1 MTSNLK
7 WKALLIVFIVL
18 LCLYSILGYP
28 TFPTSLAQ
36 LKSNFAHQIK
46 LGLDLQG
53 GTHLI
58 LQVQVQEAV
67 AQETDQTVDRLTTL
81 LRSKGIRYDE
91 VRRVDDTHIVVR
103 NIPSDQ
109 ISQFRNLLHDQQ
121 YDSAWEVSSAPG
133 EANGLLLTMRPATVT
148 RIQEN
153 TMTQSIETIE
163 RRINMLGLT
172 EPTIQPH
179 GRVGQ
184 DNEILVQLPGEGNP
198 IRAKEVIQAGGQLE
212 LKLVEDPT
220 TYPSETAALAAH
232 AGILPAGTE
241 LVAGRADSH
250 ASQNAGDTGKVWY
263 LVSRAP
269 IVTGRDIKP
278 GGVQENRNPEA
289 PGQWQINFTLTND
302 AARRFGPFTEQN
314 INRRMAIVLEKE
326 VYSAPEIHG
335 RIDDQGRIDGN
346 FTQESAHDLV
356 LVLRAGA
363 LPASIKYLEERTV
376 GPSLGADSIRHGVQ
390 ASVLS
395 LLVVMVFMVFYYRL
409 SGVNAVLALILNL
422 IILLAALAMFGAVL
436 TLPGIAGVILTIGMG
451 VDSNVLVFERIR
463 EELRNGKSPA
473 AAVDAGFSKAFLT
486 IIDTHVTTVV
496 SAVFLFV
503 FGTGPIRGFAISL
516 TIGLIANIFTAIYVS
531 KTIFQYHLAK
541 MDRQGELSI

>member
-7 WKALLIVFIVL
+7 WKALFIVFIVL
-18 LCLYSILGYP
+18 LCLYAIVGYP
-28 TFPTSLAQ
+28 SFPTSPAA
-36 LKSNFAHQIK
+36 LKSNFAHQIR

-67 AQETDQTVDRLTTL
+67 AQETDQTVDRLTTM
-81 LRSKGIRYDE
+81 LRGKGIRYDE

-103 NIPSDQ
+103 NVPSDQ
-109 ISQFRNLLHDQQ
+109 LSQFRDLLHDQQ
-121 YDSAWEVSSAPG
+121 YDGAWEVSAAPG
-133 EANGLLLTMRPATVT
+133 ETNGLLLTMRPTTVS

-153 TMTQSIETIE
+153 AMTQSLETIE
-163 RRINMLGLT
+163 RRINALGLT

-184 DNEILVQLPGEGNP
+184 DNEILVQLPGEGDP
-198 IRAKEVIQAGGQLE
+198 TAAKRVIQAGGQLE

-220 TYPSETAALAAH
+220 PYPSEVAALGAH

-241 LVAGRADSH
+241 IVQGRRDTR
-250 ASQNAGDTGKVWY
+250 SQNPGDTGENWY
-263 LVSRAP
+263 LLSRAP

-278 GGVQENRNPEA
+278 GGVAENRDPDS
-289 PGQWQINFTLTND
+289 PGQWQINFTLTNE

-314 INRRMAIVLEKE
+314 KGRQMAIVLEKK
-326 VYSAPEIHG
+326 VYSAPQING
-335 RIDDQGRIDGN
+335 RIDDTGRISGN
-346 FTQESAHDLV
+346 FSQESAHELA

-409 SGVNAVLALILNL
+409 SGINAVLALVLNL
-422 IILLAALAMFGAVL
+422 LVLLAALAMFGAVL

-463 EELRNGKSPA
+463 EELRNGKTAA
-473 AAVDAGFSKAFLT
+473 AAVEAGFSKAFLT

-496 SAVFLFV
+496 SAIFLFV
-503 FGTGPIRGFAISL
+503 FGTGPIRGFAITL
-516 TIGLIANIFTAIYVS
+516 TVGLIANIFTAIYVS
-531 KTIFQYHLAK
+531 RTIFQNHLAK